1 MGLFSKIK
9 NMFKGGDKPL
19 EKEIEKEIDKEIEID
34 EDKEEVVEIKDVKKT
49 VKDESVK
56 VYEKGLTKSRKNFV
70 SRLADLTNKY
80 SKINE
85 DYFEELEE
93 ILIMAD
99 IGVNTVLLFIER
111 LKKHLDISSLILAID
126 RFDWTNNGDPLT
138 QNILSRYFDMFDK
151 IIITTDDESL
161 TDFGIQKSWLT
172 RFPQELSGGE
182 LQRFSVL
189 RSLNPKTKFLIAD
202 EMTTMLDAITQVQI
216 LESVLK
222 IVKERNMG
230 FLLVSHD
237 MDLVDTIC
245 DDKIYLKDI
254 NGV

>member
-1 MGLFSKIK
+1 MELKATNISFKYPTAKNYLLKDINLTLDNNKIMGLI
-9 NMFKGGDKPL
+9 GD
-19 EKEIEKEIDKEIEID
+19 
-34 EDKEEVVEIKDVKKT
+34 
-49 VKDESVK
+49 S
-56 VYEKGLTKSRKNFV
+56 GSGKSTLCK
-70 SRLADLTNKY
+70 
-80 SKINE
+80 
-85 DYFEELEE
+85 
-93 ILIMAD
+93 
-99 IGVNTVLLFIER
+99 
-111 LKKHLDISSLILAID
+111 
-126 RFDWTNNGDPLT
+126 
-138 QNILSRYFDMFDK
+138 ILSGYVTNYEGAVTFDGKALPNKGFKSIQLIYQHPEKVMNPKWKMEQVLKESWDVP
-151 IIITTDDESL
+151 DDILNE
-161 TDFGIQKSWLT
+161 FGIQKSWLT

-216 LESVLK
+216 LDSVLK
-222 IVKERNMG
+222 VVKQRKMG